1 MEQQNNLERI
11 FKDGV
16 LVRVHVGGW
25 SGERELNPEDLG
37 LKDEDVVKAFNLGK
51 KSLFP
56 DEITAAFKK
65 IENKGR
71 NTVHRCAFN
80 FGTDDFVPK
89 SKFAEVLT
97 TLKDLKVQYNALA
110 DEICEPSRY
119 EAIKQQMIP
128 IYREAAEK
136 AFEKL
141 NPSTI
146 EFGAVEDPEALRVKR
161 EEEKSEFVGRFL
173 DSTISQYPNPASLR
187 SRFYFDWNIF
197 KTALPEMELADGD
210 DLLAKEAAREEAIRQ
225 RNDQLGKFVGDVVSS
240 LRKETVNVC
249 GRIAKAIRE
258 GKVIRSTSID
268 SIKSFIDRFK
278 SMNFVGDQTV
288 EEQLN
293 ALQRDF
299 LTVDSTTYM
308 EDVDLKIE
316 LGKRLEEVSK
326 AANALTEQ
334 DINGVTSQY
343 VRVVNWR

>member
-1 MEQQNNLERI
+1 MEQSNLERI

-25 SGERELNPEDLG
+25 SGKRELTPGDLG
-37 LKDEDVVKAFNLGK
+37 LKADDVVEAFNLGD

-71 NTVHRCAFN
+71 NTVKRASFD
-80 FGTDDFVPK
+80 FGDADFVPK
-89 SKFAEVLT
+89 SKFGEVIK
-97 TLKDLKVQYNALA
+97 TLKELQTEYMSLA
-110 DEICEPSRY
+110 EEISEPTRY

-128 IYREAAEK
+128 IYKDAAEK

-141 NPSTI
+141 NPEVQ
-146 EFGAVEDPEALRVKR
+146 EFGISEDIETKRINR
-161 EEEKSEFVGRFL
+161 EEIKSEFVGKFL
-173 DSTISQYPNPASLR
+173 DAHIAQYPLASSLR
-187 SRFYFDWNIF
+187 ARFYFTWTTF
-197 KTALPEMELADGD
+197 KTALPEMELTDSED
-210 DLLAKEAAREEAIRQ
+210 VLAQQEAREEASRQ
-225 RNDQLGKFVGDVVSS
+225 RNEQLGKFVGDVVSS

-268 SIKSFIDRFK
+268 SIKTFIERFK

-299 LTVDSTTYM
+299 LTVDSATYM

-316 LGKRLEEVSK
+316 LGKRLEQVSQ
-326 AANALTEQ
+326 AASALAEQ